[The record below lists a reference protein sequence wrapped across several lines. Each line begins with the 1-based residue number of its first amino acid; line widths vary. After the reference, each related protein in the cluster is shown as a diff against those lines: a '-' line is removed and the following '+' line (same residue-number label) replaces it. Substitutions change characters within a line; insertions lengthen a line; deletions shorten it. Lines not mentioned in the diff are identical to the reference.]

1 VQPLR
6 NEFMA
11 AMDDDFDTPR
21 AIEVLRQIAE
31 GIESQRLAGETAVP
45 TLLELADVLGLRLG
59 REG

>member
-1 VQPLR
+1 MTSCSRRRVLHDSWRSRPFAFLLR
-6 NEFMA
+6 E
-11 AMDDDFDTPR
+11 
-21 AIEVLRQIAE
+21 IAE

>member
-1 VQPLR
+1 
-6 NEFMA
+6 
-11 AMDDDFDTPR
+11 MDDDFDSPR

-31 GIESQRLAGETAVP
+31 GIASQRLAGETAVP

>member
-1 VQPLR
+1 
-6 NEFMA
+6 MA
-11 AMDDDFDTPR
+11 AMDDDFDSPR